1 MWKKITRTVFF
12 SHQILESIRFGNLVT
27 DWVLESG
34 LLGKPDQPKNGADN
48 KAYLYV
54 FNFFFHFQNRD
65 FKGTQFDLSLV
76 RIKLGV

>member
-34 LLGKPDQPKNGADN
+34 FLGKPDQPKNGADN
-48 KAYLYV
+48 KASLY
-54 FNFFFHFQNRD
+54 FFIFFCHFQNRD